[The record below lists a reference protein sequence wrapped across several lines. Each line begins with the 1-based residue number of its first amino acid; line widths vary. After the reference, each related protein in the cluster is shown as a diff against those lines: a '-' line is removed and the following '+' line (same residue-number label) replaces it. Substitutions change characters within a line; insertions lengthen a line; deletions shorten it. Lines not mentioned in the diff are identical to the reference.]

1 MGSVL
6 GCIVYRAYIRV
17 PTLWNSF
24 MSGKGLQGCA
34 EIFVCSQLGG
44 PRTL

>member
-17 PTLWNSF
+17 FIFWNSF
-24 MSGKGLQGCA
+24 ISGKGLQGCA
-34 EIFVCSQLGG
+34 EILVCSQLGG